1 MKWLGRLCIAIV
13 ALLLLTPIVIWLDA
27 LATIN
32 NYEQTDNSLRVEN
45 KQHYLAEIETLTA
58 TEQRPNIVFILF
70 DDLGYGDL
78 GYTGSQSIATPTIDS
93 LAAGGIV
100 LNQFYSPSPVCTP
113 ARAGYLTGRLPARA
127 GTAEVAFPKGGFI
140 SDLQKYYGVNLRMPA
155 EEITMADILQASGYI
170 TGMVGKWH
178 LGDISPSL
186 PNDMGFDDFYGAL
199 YSNDMQPFAMYRN
212 RDIAVAAPVDQT
224 QLNDLYGGEA
234 EQFIARQTDKPFF
247 LYFAH
252 NFPHV
257 PLYIPDE
264 DKNRSQGG
272 LYGDLIEGLDDTV
285 KRIVTALKIKG
296 VYENTIII
304 LTSDNGPWYQG
315 SPGSNRGRK
324 NDIFEGGMHVPM
336 LFHWPQQLA
345 PGKSLDGMS
354 MGIDLLPTVLDWL
367 QLPAPK
373 DRIIDGKSIRTMLEQ
388 DQPSPHQY
396 LYYYRGQRLFA
407 VRDSR
412 YKYHEVAHYY
422 YANDLMPVTPE
433 IHKGPWLFDLSLDN
447 NESYDISANRPEVLQ
462 RMESALKAKR
472 DEMAAN
478 KRGWLP
484 DS

>member
-1 MKWLGRLCIAIV
+1 MQKSCVL
-13 ALLLLTPIVIWLDA
+13 
-27 LATIN
+27 N
-32 NYEQTDNSLRVEN
+32 LRVRSE
-45 KQHYLAEIETLTA
+45 EITSA
-58 TEQRPNIVFILF
+58 
-70 DDLGYGDL
+70 
-78 GYTGSQSIATPTIDS
+78 DS
-93 LAAGGIV
+93 LQA
-100 LNQFYSPSPVCTP
+100 
-113 ARAGYLTGRLPARA
+113 AGYLTGM
-127 GTAEVAFPKGGFI
+127 GGKG
-140 SDLQKYYGVNLRMPA
+140 
-155 EEITMADILQASGYI
+155 
-170 TGMVGKWH
+170 H

-272 LYGDLIEGLDDTV
+272 LYGELIEGLDDTV
-285 KRIVTALKIKG
+285 NRIVTALKIKG

-304 LTSDNGPWYQG
+304 LTSANGPWYQG